1 MISIVHGMQ
10 LRYRDARA
18 AQGDLP
24 RLELTSV
31 DFESDSSSDEY
42 QGELDDVLG
51 KQPVHWR

>member
-1 MISIVHGMQ
+1 MACMQ

-24 RLELTSV
+24 KLELTSV
-31 DFESDSSSDEY
+31 DFDSDSSSDEY

-51 KQPVHWR
+51 KQPAHWR